1 MPTLTTSMQYSI
13 ESPSYNNQTGKRIKN
28 YPNWKGRDKTVTNT
42 DDMILYIENI
52 ETVRTNNK
60 LSKVAEYKINI
71 PKNLLHLF
79 TLAMNYQEEKV

>member
-1 MPTLTTSMQYSI
+1 MQCNI
-13 ESPSYNNQTGKRIKN
+13 EGPSYNNHTGKRIKN

-42 DDMILYIENI
+42 DDMILYIENT